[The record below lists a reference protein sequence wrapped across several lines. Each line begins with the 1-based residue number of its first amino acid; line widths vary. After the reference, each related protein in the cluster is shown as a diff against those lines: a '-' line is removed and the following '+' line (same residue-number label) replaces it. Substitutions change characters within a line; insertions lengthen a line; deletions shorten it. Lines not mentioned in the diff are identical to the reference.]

1 MSLQSE
7 NPAKDRSLRQA
18 VKHDYISA
26 LGMAAWSFA
35 SLEWQV
41 VWCCEK
47 IKPGSLQKI
56 VDEEMTAGLI
66 AKRFIDL
73 TRNMQRSPEREEL
86 NVLARQFS
94 SLVQLRNRILHGKP
108 CTGPNGESRLSSAAV
123 LEIPDLERAADTF
136 ALYSS
141 SLNTLFHG
149 FLASYKPSGSA
160 VDA

>member
-1 MSLQSE
+1 MKS
-7 NPAKDRSLRQA
+7 
-18 VKHDYISA
+18 DYISA

-47 IKPGSLQKI
+47 IKPGSLRRI
-56 VDEEMTAGLI
+56 VDEEMTAGTI
-66 AKRFIDL
+66 AKRFMDL

-86 NVLARQFS
+86 KALASEFS

-108 CTGPNGESRLSSAAV
+108 CTAPNGESRLSSTEV
-123 LEIPDLERAADTF
+123 LEIPDLEHAADTF
-136 ALYSS
+136 ALCSS
-141 SLNTLFHG
+141 HLNRLSHS

-160 VDA
+160 GGA